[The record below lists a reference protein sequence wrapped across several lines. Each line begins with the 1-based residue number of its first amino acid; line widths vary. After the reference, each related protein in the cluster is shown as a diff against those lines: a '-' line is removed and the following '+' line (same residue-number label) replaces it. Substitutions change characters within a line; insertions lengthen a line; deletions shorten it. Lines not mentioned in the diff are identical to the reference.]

1 MNDLQRIL
9 RVARRLRNE
18 RLSGLRLK
26 LMMPILLLFLPGLAW
41 GFSDP
46 NIVLPGG
53 HQPDNAMEVLFY
65 ASLGVVFGA
74 TMCAVLQS
82 FDGVS
87 RDRASGMLEVRLAQ
101 PMPRSH
107 QAAALVLGHAQG
119 ILVPVYALLVLCILV
134 ARYRVGDWLSV
145 EETVVYVLSTGLIVV
160 WYTLFALIA
169 STSANEQGT
178 AVAFGVGVWF
188 FFTFLWALVTTMV
201 AYASGVDVG
210 QPNELLRAQKTLM
223 EDYASL
229 PFSFPAGFNV
239 LENDTLV
246 GPSTAVGGTVTRS
259 TIGRFSTVEQ
269 GALVSDSLLMD
280 GCMVHSGAVV
290 KESVLGTRV
299 VVPNGAR
306 VEGCVIG
313 DGVVLTS
320 LGTYQGQRIP
330 NEGK

>member
-210 QPNELLRAQKTLM
+210 QPNDPAWVALEGWLDLLSPNGVYHHLLETQ
-223 EDYASL
+223 L
-229 PFSFPAGFNV
+229 P
-239 LENDTLV
+239 
-246 GPSTAVGGTVTRS
+246 
-259 TIGRFSTVEQ
+259 TVERGVAAWQ
-269 GALVSDSLLMD
+269 AWMAALAWTVLPWWVLRKRMESL
-280 GCMVHSGAVV
+280 
-290 KESVLGTRV
+290 
-299 VVPNGAR
+299 VP
-306 VEGCVIG
+306 
-313 DGVVLTS
+313 
-320 LGTYQGQRIP
+320 
-330 NEGK
+330 